1 MKRYCVLTIMAFI
14 LSFPL
19 FVSAHGDATHVLGT
33 VTETAQ
39 DHIVVQTRQGKSVTL
54 VINAD
59 TIFQRDGMTTKGS
72 AGSGK
77 SDGGRSRGRRR
88 FISREDNP
96 IFFVQIAI
104 ICTRKPRATN
114 HLDQ

>member
-54 VINAD
+54 VINTD
-59 TIFQRDGMTTKGS
+59 TIFQRDGMTTKDVRPEVGNRMVAEAEEDGDS
-72 AGSGK
+72 LVAKTIRFSSSK
-77 SDGGRSRGRRR
+77 S
-88 FISREDNP
+88 
-96 IFFVQIAI
+96 Q
-104 ICTRKPRATN
+104 
-114 HLDQ
+114 

>member
-59 TIFQRDGMTTKGS
+59 TIFQRDGMTTKNARPEVGNRMVAEAEEDGDS
-72 AGSGK
+72 LVAKTIRFSSSK
-77 SDGGRSRGRRR
+77 S
-88 FISREDNP
+88 
-96 IFFVQIAI
+96 Q
-104 ICTRKPRATN
+104 
-114 HLDQ
+114 

>member
-14 LSFPL
+14 FSFPL

-59 TIFQRDGMTTKGS
+59 TIFQRDGMTTKDARPEVGNRMVAEAEEDGDS
-72 AGSGK
+72 LVAKTIRFSSSK
-77 SDGGRSRGRRR
+77 S
-88 FISREDNP
+88 
-96 IFFVQIAI
+96 Q
-104 ICTRKPRATN
+104 
-114 HLDQ
+114 

>member
-59 TIFQRDGMTTKGS
+59 TIFQRDGMTTKDARPEVGNRMVAEAEEDGDS
-72 AGSGK
+72 LLAKTIRFSSSK
-77 SDGGRSRGRRR
+77 S
-88 FISREDNP
+88 
-96 IFFVQIAI
+96 Q
-104 ICTRKPRATN
+104 
-114 HLDQ
+114 